1 MEGDNPMQALFEMY
15 DAQVAEH
22 DKAGYAQKFKDC
34 TDLFFKDVGEHW
46 HFEKAPI
53 HFTDVEYLDGYF
65 LFGMGTNSVI
75 HFHVAECPG
84 WKFAIWWE
92 TPEDKDDDDIITG
105 QFFTQYEETIDKFK
119 PSRSDMCIKIVMR
132 LDVDEPYCEDYVDA
146 ANIINFIKN
155 EPALAFCRD
164 YWGWDY
170 NAEYHTREEAQIE
183 YSIGKT
189 SPYTPVFVEPM
200 MRFAYVVMH
209 GKRVKYRIINVSRK
223 PTVAHC
229 PLEGAIQVY
238 KQNLA
243 QISEY
248 RQRNHSILED
258 CREARYG

>member
-1 MEGDNPMQALFEMY
+1 MLGSYYIDIRPVGVEGNQSISE
-15 DAQVAEH
+15 
-22 DKAGYAQKFKDC
+22 
-34 TDLFFKDVGEHW
+34 
-46 HFEKAPI
+46 
-53 HFTDVEYLDGYF
+53 
-65 LFGMGTNSVI
+65 
-75 HFHVAECPG
+75 
-84 WKFAIWWE
+84 
-92 TPEDKDDDDIITG
+92 
-105 QFFTQYEETIDKFK
+105 
-119 PSRSDMCIKIVMR
+119 
-132 LDVDEPYCEDYVDA
+132 
-146 ANIINFIKN
+146 
-155 EPALAFCRD
+155 AFCFCFMPP
-164 YWGWDY
+164 
-170 NAEYHTREEAQIE
+170 TIE
-183 YSIGKT
+183 TNVHILNSIGKT